1 MIAIATPHVRAR
13 RLLLKY
19 SSKTQVAR
27 EWRVVQVSDGAAVA
41 NRHIQELEA
50 CVRSAHVRSLCPAGV
65 RH

>member
-19 SSKTQVAR
+19 SSIAR